1 MLLGYNTNG
10 LTDVDAVQA
19 IDLVHSVGYRGI
31 ALTLDRGLLNPFAA
45 DFDQLLRRT
54 ADRLQQL
61 GMRSV
66 VETGARFLLDPE
78 VKHEP
83 TLVTADPAGR
93 ARRVDFLCRAVD
105 AAAELGSDCVS
116 LWSGTVRDGA
126 GDREAMDRLAGGLA
140 EVLDFADQQKVPL
153 AFEPEPGMFIDTMD
167 RFGDLLEA
175 LSSRDVDPGRLRLT
189 IDVGHLHCQ
198 GELPIADQLRQ
209 WAGRLANVHIEDM
222 RSGVHEHLMFG
233 EGEIDFPPV
242 IAALA
247 EIGYSGII
255 GVELTRH
262 AHVGPEAARQAYSFL
277 RPLLDAANAGGRGSR
292 RA

>member
-45 DFDQLLRRT
+45 DVDQLLRRT

-93 ARRVDFLCRAVD
+93 AQRVDFLCRAVD

-126 GDREAMDRLAGGLA
+126 GDREAMDRLADGLA
-140 EVLDFADQQKVPL
+140 EVLDFADQKKVPL
-153 AFEPEPGMFIDTMD
+153 AFEPEPGMFIDTIT
-167 RFGDLLEA
+167 RFAELHA
-175 LSSRDVDPGRLRLT
+175 RVDHPSFGLT
-189 IDVGHLHCQ
+189 LDVGHVHC
-198 GELPIADQLRQ
+198 LDD
-209 WAGRLANVHIEDM
+209 GRIEDHLSAWSPRLFNVHLEDM
-222 RSGVHEHLMFG
+222 KRGTHEHLMLG
-233 EGEIDFPPV
+233 EGEIHFPP
-242 IAALA
+242 IFAALRR
-247 EIGYSGII
+247 IDYPSGVH
-255 GVELTRH
+255 VELSRH
-262 AHVGPEAARQAYSFL
+262 SH
-277 RPLLDAANAGGRGSR
+277 DAVETAR
-292 RA
+292 RAFDFLTNLGSA